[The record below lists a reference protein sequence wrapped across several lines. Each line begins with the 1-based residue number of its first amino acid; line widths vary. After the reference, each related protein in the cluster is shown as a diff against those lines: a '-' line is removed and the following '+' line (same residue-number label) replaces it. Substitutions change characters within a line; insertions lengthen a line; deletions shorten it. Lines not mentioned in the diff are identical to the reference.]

1 MRLRTLQLAFVM
13 LLLSSLGAAETTTAR
28 DADRILRTTYIG
40 VLLHQQSLAQPQESA
55 LSRTLD
61 RLADATP
68 SAAPAPRAHL
78 LATPAERTTHVHAVT
93 GSGL

>member
-13 LLLSSLGAAETTTAR
+13 LLLSSLGAAEATTAR
-28 DADRILRTTYIG
+28 DAGRILRTTYIG
-40 VLLHQQSLAQPQESA
+40 VLLHQQSLAHPQESA

-68 SAAPAPRAHL
+68 SAAPAPRAPF

>member
-1 MRLRTLQLAFVM
+1 MRLRSLQLAFVM
-13 LLLSSLGAAETTTAR
+13 LLLSGLGAAESTTAR
-28 DADRILRTTYIG
+28 DAGRVLRTTYIG
-40 VLLHQQSLAQPQESA
+40 VLLHQQSLAQPQASA

-68 SAAPAPRAHL
+68 SAPPAPRAQVF
-78 LATPAERTTHVHAVT
+78 ATPAERTTHVHAVT

>member
-13 LLLSSLGAAETTTAR
+13 LLLSSLGAAESTTAR
-28 DADRILRTTYIG
+28 DVDRVLRTTYIG

-61 RLADATP
+61 KAADAVP
-68 SAAPAPRAHL
+68 AVAPAVAPVF
-78 LATPAERTTHVHAVT
+78 LATPADRTTHVHAVT